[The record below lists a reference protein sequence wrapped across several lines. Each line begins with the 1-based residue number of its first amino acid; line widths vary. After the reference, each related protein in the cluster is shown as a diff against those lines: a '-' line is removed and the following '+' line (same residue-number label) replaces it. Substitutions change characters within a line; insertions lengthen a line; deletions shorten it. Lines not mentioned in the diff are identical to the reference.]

1 MKPFRGKDK
10 PNAIDAAFG
19 WYHEAYID
27 NKGKLYV
34 CKKPKL
40 TSVKVEGADEKNR
53 EDLIEVNTIPG
64 HPRIT

>member
-1 MKPFRGKDK
+1 M
-10 PNAIDAAFG
+10 AFG

-40 TSVKVEGADEKNR
+40 SSVKIEGEDEKDR
-53 EDLIEVNTIPG
+53 PDLVEVNTIPG
-64 HPRIT
+64 NPKIK